1 MILSTDSDN
10 VPPPASRQRRVVCA
24 ILAALVLVHGL
35 KTYRRN
41 EDWRDEYSIFTA
53 GLRVNA
59 NNAKLYNNVGHA
71 LEGQRQF
78 DRALKFFQQAVR

>member
-1 MILSTDSDN
+1 MVLATDSDN
-10 VPPPASRQRRVVCA
+10 ALPLTSRRRRVVCA
-24 ILAALVLVHGL
+24 VLASLVLVHGL

-78 DRALKFFQQAVR
+78 DRALQFFQQAVR